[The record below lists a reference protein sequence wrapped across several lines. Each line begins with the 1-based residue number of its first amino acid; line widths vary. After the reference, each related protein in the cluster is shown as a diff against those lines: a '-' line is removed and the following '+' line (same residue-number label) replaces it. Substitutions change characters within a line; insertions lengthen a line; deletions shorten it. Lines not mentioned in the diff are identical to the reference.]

1 VLCCEAPQYG
11 SAKSVANIAGMVAAN
26 VLRGDHPLVHW
37 DTVDWEA
44 IRADDNALIVDV
56 REVSRWALRGCVY
69 PRGGGRSMF
78 RLFCRA
84 CGQEMQCRHH
94 CTHHGLV
101 GSEQYALGEGKSCS

>member
-69 PRGGGRSMF
+69 PRGGGTQHVQADLSS
-78 RLFCRA
+78 LWTGDAVQTSLHSSWA
-84 CGQEMQCRHH
+84 CG
-94 CTHHGLV
+94 
-101 GSEQYALGEGKSCS
+101 K